1 MADISKETLKKIK
14 EERIIPRPRWY
25 FLSKNYFFWL
35 MFLLTTILGSIA
47 SSMVLLLTG
56 DVDWDIFPYLDIGL
70 PKAILMS
77 LPYLWIILLFFFL
90 YIIYYNFSRTRTG
103 YRYRFILIFL
113 MSLLISALLGWGFC
127 YYGWSEIMDR
137 QLRTRIPGYH
147 HLVYGRQKQWMQPE
161 RGLLSGTIMIVE
173 PDKNLIQL
181 KDLYSKNW
189 AIDISQARIRG
200 NVPLSRDLEIKIL
213 GKQMSEQA
221 FKADEIR
228 VSRGFQQGKRMG
240 LKFNRLNPE

>member
-56 DVDWDIFPYLDIGL
+56 DVDWDIFPYLGINL
-70 PKAILMS
+70 PKAILIS

-90 YIIYYNFSRTRTG
+90 YITYYNFSRTRTG

-113 MSLLISALLGWGFC
+113 MVSAYQFIVRWDSTTTV
-127 YYGWSEIMDR
+127 SEIMDR
-137 QLRTRIPGYH
+137 YRTRLRVIIIWFMADRNSGCNWKEPAQWH
-147 HLVYGRQKQWMQPE
+147 HYEWNQ
-161 RGLLSGTIMIVE
+161 T
-173 PDKNLIQL
+173 
-181 KDLYSKNW
+181 
-189 AIDISQARIRG
+189 RI
-200 NVPLSRDLEIKIL
+200 
-213 GKQMSEQA
+213 
-221 FKADEIR
+221 
-228 VSRGFQQGKRMG
+228 
-240 LKFNRLNPE
+240 